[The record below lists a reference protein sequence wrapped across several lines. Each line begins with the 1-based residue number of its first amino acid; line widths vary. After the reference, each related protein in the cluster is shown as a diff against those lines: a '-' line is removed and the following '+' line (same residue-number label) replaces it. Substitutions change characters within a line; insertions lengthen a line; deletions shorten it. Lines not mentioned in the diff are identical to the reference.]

1 MKTMTYRGY
10 TAEIIYSDEDE
21 CFIGHVV
28 NIGDDII
35 SFHGD
40 TDEELRVAF
49 EGVVDLHIKVKEQPD
64 NPPQKHIAG
73 RLLSRLRQA
82 LHL

>member
-10 TAEIIYSDEDE
+10 TAEIIYSDEDG
-21 CFIGHVV
+21 FLVGDVV
-28 NIGDDII
+28 GIDDII
-35 SFHGD
+35 CFHGN

-49 EGVVDLHIKVKEQPD
+49 EGVVDLYIEALEQLE
-64 NPPQKHIAG
+64 NPPQKHLAG

>member
-10 TAEIIYSDEDE
+10 TAEIIYSEEDE
-21 CFIGHVV
+21 CFVGDVV
-28 NIGDDII
+28 DIDDII
-35 SFHGD
+35 CFHGD

-49 EGVVDLHIKVKEQPD
+49 ENVVDLHIKVKEQPE
-64 NPPQKHIAG
+64 NSPQKHFAG
-73 RLLSRLRQA
+73 KLLSRLRQA